1 MVAVSTD
8 DVETLKKFRE
18 SLKSKDT
25 FVSDGKASLVK
36 LYDNK
41 MTLLTMAKRTTF
53 VIGPGRK
60 VVAVIE
66 GSDAIDPENSVRA
79 CTLPKPATSDG
90 GVAR

>member
-1 MVAVSTD
+1 MSTD

-25 FVSDGKASLVK
+25 FVSDEQASLVK
-36 LYDNK
+36 RYDVK
-41 MTLLTMAKRTTF
+41 TPLIKMAKRTTF

-60 VVAVIE
+60 ILAVIK

-79 CTLPKPATSDG
+79 CTMRGGTDG
-90 GVAR
+90 G